1 MKKIADGNYR
11 ELIADGIT
19 LVDFYATW
27 CMPCLRMEK
36 QIEDFASKNPNVNVY
51 KYDVDH
57 GVDIWNKVKSEFN
70 IRSIPFTVIYQNG
83 EVVASQIGYKSSE
96 ELQKILDN
104 IK

>member
-19 LVDFYATW
+19 LVDFYASW

-36 QIEDFASKNPNVNVY
+36 QIEDFASKNPSVNVY
-51 KYDVDH
+51 KYDVDR
-57 GVDIWNKVKSEFN
+57 GVDIWNKVKNEFN
-70 IRSIPFTVIYQNG
+70 IRSIPFIVLYQNG